1 MVIQV
6 KIREKLKSSQMRL
19 VELANY
25 LEISRPTLYKYLE
38 LYENKEYNEIDK
50 KCLDLFSFIDN
61 QKNIQRHVIMDYIIN
76 KVIPVEDI
84 INTDVE
90 IISIVRKLTESPVET
105 DKKKL
110 TLIWK
115 IASSNVYDEL
125 LDVLIEVNSN
135 NSGEISQKINKN
147 TKVGE
152 D

>member
-1 MVIQV
+1 M

-25 LEISRPTLYKYLE
+25 LEISRPTLYRYLE

-84 INTDVE
+84 INSDVE
-90 IISIVRKLTESPVET
+90 IISIVRKLTESPVQK

-115 IASSNVYDEL
+115 IASSNVYDDI
-125 LDVLIEVNSN
+125 LDMLIDAESN
-135 NSGEISQKINKN
+135 NSWEFSQKVKKN